1 MPVDGDPAAH
11 VTSYQEAVSH
21 LATTGFDIPAF
32 VTAAILLSTL
42 PSEPGDPDSW
52 NQFVAGIKIN
62 KTTTL
67 STIVNAILEEKRCHT
82 EPSVEVEQDEWV
94 DEVEP
99 EWGRGVSAG
108 DGGNGISNGLVD
120 MQL

>member
-21 LATTGFDIPAF
+21 LATAGFDIPAF

-52 NQFVAGIKIN
+52 NQFVAGIKID

-67 STIVNAILEEKRCHT
+67 STIVNAILEEKRRCT
-82 EPSVEVEQDEWV
+82 EPSVEGQSGENALAAKIRDARHHRRSGPSTNPAAWRG
-94 DEVEP
+94 EP
-99 EWGRGVSAG
+99 W
-108 DGGNGISNGLVD
+108 
-120 MQL
+120 